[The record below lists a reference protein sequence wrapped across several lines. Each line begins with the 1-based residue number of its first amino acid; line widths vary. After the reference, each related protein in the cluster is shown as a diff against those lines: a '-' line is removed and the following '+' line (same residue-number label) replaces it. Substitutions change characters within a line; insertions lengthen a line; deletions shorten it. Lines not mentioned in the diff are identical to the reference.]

1 MCRDGADRAGS
12 RSEPEPKSD
21 WGSASLIL
29 VATPIGNLG
38 DITVRAARLLAQADA
53 ILCEDTR
60 MTARLLLHLGIQR
73 PMQPLHDHNEAARS
87 AALVDAMRAGTRFAL
102 VSDAGTPLV
111 SDPGYRLVRAAIEAG
126 LTVSAAPGANAAL
139 VALTLSGLPPHP
151 YLFAGFAPP
160 RAAARREAFAV
171 LLAAEQA
178 GLRATLIWHEAP
190 HRLDG
195 MLADLAAVF
204 GATREAVVAREL
216 TKRFEEL
223 RRDTAG
229 ALAAHYAAHP
239 ARGEITV
246 LLGPPAETAQTPAA
260 ALDDELR
267 RLLGT
272 HSVKDAA
279 GLAATASGLPRR
291 VVYARALELSRQQ
304 ADASDR

>member
-126 LTVSAAPGANAAL
+126 LTVS
-139 VALTLSGLPPHP
+139 
-151 YLFAGFAPP
+151 
-160 RAAARREAFAV
+160 
-171 LLAAEQA
+171 
-178 GLRATLIWHEAP
+178 
-190 HRLDG
+190 
-195 MLADLAAVF
+195 
-204 GATREAVVAREL
+204 
-216 TKRFEEL
+216 
-223 RRDTAG
+223 
-229 ALAAHYAAHP
+229 
-239 ARGEITV
+239 
-246 LLGPPAETAQTPAA
+246 
-260 ALDDELR
+260 
-267 RLLGT
+267 
-272 HSVKDAA
+272 
-279 GLAATASGLPRR
+279 
-291 VVYARALELSRQQ
+291 
-304 ADASDR
+304 